1 MKHISI
7 LVPEGDSSLSNL
19 EATFK
24 MFHMANVALQ
34 KMGEKPLFDTHL
46 VGTQKEARISNGWFS
61 IVPDTDILEVI
72 RTDLIIIPAIHGD
85 YRMVVA
91 NNMAFIPWITE
102 QYKGGAEIASFG
114 IGAFLL
120 ASTRLDIQTQK
131 PFAMCSERLPIW
143 HL

>member
-46 VGTQKEARISNGWFS
+46 VGTQKEARISNG
-61 IVPDTDILEVI
+61 
-72 RTDLIIIPAIHGD
+72 
-85 YRMVVA
+85 
-91 NNMAFIPWITE
+91 
-102 QYKGGAEIASFG
+102 
-114 IGAFLL
+114 
-120 ASTRLDIQTQK
+120 
-131 PFAMCSERLPIW
+131 
-143 HL
+143 